1 MVEACR
7 PKWNLEDFASRHSE
21 HWALDAVSDHDLD
34 ETAHY
39 CRYAFAAYGYLLYI
53 WSQPQYKCGPV
64 VSSSHCYCEIKKS
77 RIPLRNM

>member
-1 MVEACR
+1 MLVLCPILLVEACR
-7 PKWNLEDFASRHSE
+7 PKWDLEEFASRHSE

-53 WSQPQYKCGPV
+53 WSQPQYKCGP
-64 VSSSHCYCEIKKS
+64 CCLLC
-77 RIPLRNM
+77 PLLL